1 MSTLGTAALVGD
13 AIVAELGGAG
23 PVGGWPLAFAASRLW
38 MPLLSL
44 SPGSTV
50 PQLAGTQ
57 ISVVPDAMP
66 TDERLTRALQ
76 RQVYEYFLLVQAK
89 VNDQSDASI
98 DPLANLLE
106 VVKDWFFRDQ
116 HVLATGPTARC
127 VAASFPTM
135 AWRPH
140 LEMFAYT
147 GVAALSFEVDQ

>member
-1 MSTLGTAALVGD
+1 MTAGTAALVGD

-23 PVGGWPLAFAASRLW
+23 PAGGWPLPFAAARLW

-44 SPGSTV
+44 SPGSAV

-76 RQVYEYFLLVQAK
+76 RQVFEMYLLVQAK
-89 VNDQSDASI
+89 VPDQTNASI
-98 DPLANLLE
+98 DPLVHLLE
-106 VVKDWFFRDQ
+106 TVKDWFFADQ
-116 HVLATGPTARC
+116 HVLASGPTARC
-127 VAASFPTM
+127 VEASLPTM
-135 AWRPH
+135 CWRPH

-147 GVAALSFEVDQ
+147 GVASLSFEVDQ